1 MLELRVKIQLLQSDH
16 DFISK
21 ARNDLRDE
29 LEALQ
34 QAHEAQRVIHLIVT
48 FSSRITYIH
57 T

>member
-16 DFISK
+16 NFVAK
-21 ARNDLRDE
+21 ARDDLKAE

-34 QAHEAQRVIHLIVT
+34 QAHEAQQVIHLIVP
-48 FSSRITYIH
+48 FSSRTTYAH